1 MTIRLRSGHTESIE
15 RMSSTLKKGVYLAFL
30 TALISGVSNFVNKIA
45 VDVIKPPLVFT
56 AEKNAIVGLL
66 IIGILIATWK
76 WKKIK
81 NLTSK
86 QLIYLILIGVIGGSL
101 PFYLFF
107 TGLSQIPAINGV
119 IINKTLVI
127 WVAILAIP
135 FLKEKMSVL
144 QIAAVALL
152 FCSNALIGGFTKFQF
167 STGELFV
174 LMATILWAIEHV
186 LAKKILPTVD
196 PDIVTAARMGF
207 GSLILLGAASI
218 LAPTALVKSLAPSS
232 TQMFWMTATVIL
244 LLGYVTAWYR
254 ALKFAPVTVVAS
266 ILVSATLVTNVLSA
280 IFVTHAWNIQLGI
293 QAFFTILG
301 VVLLW
306 LAIARTKTSP
316 KLSYE
321 KS

>member
-1 MTIRLRSGHTESIE
+1 
-15 RMSSTLKKGVYLAFL
+15 MSSTLKKGICLAFL

-56 AEKNAIVGLL
+56 AEKNAIVGIL

-81 NLTSK
+81 NLNGK
-86 QLIYLILIGVIGGSL
+86 QIVYLILIGIIGGSL

-107 TGLSQIPAINGV
+107 TGLSQIPAINGA
-119 IINKTLVI
+119 IIHKTLII
-127 WVAILAIP
+127 WVAILAVP
-135 FLKEKMSVL
+135 FLKEKMSAF
-144 QIAAVALL
+144 QIIGVVLL
-152 FCSNALIGGFTKFQF
+152 FCSNLIIGGFAKFQF
-167 STGELFV
+167 SQGELFV
-174 LMATILWAIEHV
+174 LMATILWAIENI

-207 GSLILLGAASI
+207 GSLILLGAAVI
-218 LAPTALVKSLAPSS
+218 VAPADLVKSFSPST
-232 TQMFWMTATVIL
+232 TQIFWMTATVAL
-244 LLGYVTAWYR
+244 LLGYVTTWYR

-293 QAFFTILG
+293 QAFLTILG
-301 VVLLW
+301 IVFLC
-306 LAIARTKTSP
+306 LAIVKTKPNP

>member
-1 MTIRLRSGHTESIE
+1 
-15 RMSSTLKKGVYLAFL
+15 MSSTLKKGIYLAFL

-56 AEKNAIVGLL
+56 AEKNTIVGLL

-76 WKKIK
+76 WKKIAC
-81 NLTSK
+81 LTRK
-86 QLIYLILIGVIGGSL
+86 QIAYLILIGIIGGSL

-107 TGLSQIPAINGV
+107 TGLSQIPAINGA
-119 IINKTLVI
+119 ILNKTLVI

-152 FCSNALIGGFTKFQF
+152 FCSNVLIGGFTKFQF

-174 LMATILWAIEHV
+174 LLATILWAIEHV

-207 GSLILLGAASI
+207 GSLILLVAAS
-218 LAPTALVKSLAPSS
+218 LVAPVALVKSLAPSS

-280 IFVTHAWNIQLGI
+280 IFITHAWNIQLGI
-293 QAFFTILG
+293 QAFLTILG
-301 VVLLW
+301 VVLLC
-306 LAIARTKTSP
+306 LAIAKTKPSP